1 MSLMKRLVQGLGV
14 LILVV
19 VVVGLF
25 LPRDYEVSR
34 SIVIQ
39 ASREAVH
46 ARVGELRAWPNW
58 SPWLENDPTIVTT
71 LGETTTG
78 VGASQSWT
86 SKEGP
91 GELTFTE
98 CSLEQGIAY
107 DMVFDNRHR
116 SKGVMSYEDDPG
128 GVRVTWGMT
137 GRMELPVIGGYFC
150 LLMDTMVGP
159 MFDTGLSKLKTV
171 VEAN

>member
-1 MSLMKRLVQGLGV
+1 
-14 LILVV
+14 
-19 VVVGLF
+19 
-25 LPRDYEVSR
+25 
-34 SIVIQ
+34 
-39 ASREAVH
+39 
-46 ARVGELRAWPNW
+46 
-58 SPWLENDPTIVTT
+58 
-71 LGETTTG
+71 
-78 VGASQSWT
+78 
-86 SKEGP
+86 
-91 GELTFTE
+91 
-98 CSLEQGIAY
+98 
-107 DMVFDNRHR
+107 MVFDNRHR